1 MSIPSAEAGATW
13 EPNESP
19 VNSRQGRAS
28 LTSDKGIGHP
38 HRKFHSFAQQRH
50 RSSKGEAINTKPD
63 LPIVP
68 FASRNAW
75 GAFLEGQHATSEGL
89 WLKIAKKGSGIESVT
104 YDQAV
109 EVALCYG
116 WIDGQVRKFDE
127 DYYLQRF
134 TPRRSR
140 SKWSKVNCKKV
151 AELIERGEMK
161 AAGMREVER
170 AKADGRWDAAYDSP
184 STATVPEDLQR
195 ELERNERAR
204 KYFSELDARN
214 RYAILYQI
222 QDAKRPGTRA
232 KRIANYVAML
242 AEQKKPYP

>member
-1 MSIPSAEAGATW
+1 MT
-13 EPNESP
+13 
-19 VNSRQGRAS
+19 
-28 LTSDKGIGHP
+28 
-38 HRKFHSFAQQRH
+38 
-50 RSSKGEAINTKPD
+50 TKPE

-68 FASRNAW
+68 FASREAW
-75 GAFLEGQHATSEGL
+75 EAFLEGQHATSEGL

-134 TPRRSR
+134 TPRRARSR
-140 SKWSKVNCKKV
+140 WSKVNRKKV
-151 AELIERGEMK
+151 TKLIERGEMK
-161 AAGMREVER
+161 EAGLREVER

-184 STATVPEDLQR
+184 RAATVPADLLR
-195 ELERNERAR
+195 ELERNELAR
-204 KYFSELDARN
+204 RFFSELDGRN

-222 QDAKRPGTRA
+222 QDAKRPETRA
-232 KRIANYVAML
+232 KRIAKYVAML
-242 AEQKKPYP
+242 AEHRKPYP